1 MTCSSTPAFKRGAYS
16 NSGQRRRF
24 DRLVEGSVRPELSPI
39 CHQRGDPWERRHPR
53 HDVWLRDQADPVRRG
68 RSACGQQDTECRSP
82 DALHEQLARR
92 PIVRGTQFR
101 PGNEL
106 QRPQRRH
113 SPLKHGHGS
122 LYPLAG
128 TPRTRAISLHKP
140 PLSWPMSTSPR
151 NPTKS
156 PQTRRCWP
164 NSASIPPASSHSM
177 HYTAKKI
184 VRMRSQGQSHPDRP
198 GQRQSAHSAP
208 ALPRCRRRQQA
219 DHCGLQPHPR
229 PQPRRAS
236 RCQRLRLG
244 Q

>member
-128 TPRTRAISLHKP
+128 TAADGTPRTRAISLHKP

-156 PQTRRCWP
+156 PPRRRCLR
-164 NSASIPPASSHSM
+164 NSGSQPARSSRSM
-177 HYTAKKI
+177 RSTAKKTL
-184 VRMRSQGQSHPDRP
+184 RGRQTSRHCPNRTGRE
-198 GQRQSAHSAP
+198 QSADP
-208 ALPRCRRRQQA
+208 ASDDHRDRRCDNA
-219 DHCGLQPHPR
+219 
-229 PQPRRAS
+229 A
-236 RCQRLRLG
+236 QRL
-244 Q
+244 QKQ